1 MNDEERKHAYAGIE
15 EILDILKHNH
25 RNKTSFG
32 NEKGPYGRTLAEGE
46 AAFHALIAISQL
58 PEVKN
63 ADDSTIEIPRWV
75 FDALVNTWKIFI
87 LIGGSKTKKDRKTL
101 GQVVGC
107 EPNYQG
113 GREGATTSHNTW
125 NELRVAGLARYI
137 KNECIRAGIHAS
149 FEDIAGEIATL
160 LESNNYG
167 WPKISEHTI
176 ERYRKK
182 YLKTSK

>member
-63 ADDSTIEIPRWV
+63 ADDNTIEIPRWV
-75 FDALVNTWKIFI
+75 FDALVNIPR
-87 LIGGSKTKKDRKTL
+87 LIEK
-101 GQVVGC
+101 
-107 EPNYQG
+107 
-113 GREGATTSHNTW
+113 A
-125 NELRVAGLARYI
+125 
-137 KNECIRAGIHAS
+137 
-149 FEDIAGEIATL
+149 
-160 LESNNYG
+160 
-167 WPKISEHTI
+167 KISCKI
-176 ERYRKK
+176 
-182 YLKTSK
+182 LSKGFLLSA